1 MYWVH
6 GRHGE
11 DPFAG
16 ASSQDYKYPPV
27 RHAPR
32 IQELSDGL
40 EKLGLHPFHLP
51 IGIDLTQD
59 DAGNPTP
66 ESRCI
71 RCDRVDGFPCLVGA
85 KADAEWAAVRPALA
99 AHPNLTLRT
108 RATVQHL
115 VTDTRGRTVTGV
127 VTELADGSIITFSA
141 DIVVLS
147 AGSML
152 SSVLLL
158 RRAVPILRTP

>member
-71 RCDRVDGFPCLVGA
+71 RCDRVDGFPCLLGA

-108 RATVQHL
+108 RATATHR
-115 VTDTRGRTVTGV
+115 DRHAR
-127 VTELADGSIITFSA
+127 ADGHGCG
-141 DIVVLS
+141 D
-147 AGSML
+147 
-152 SSVLLL
+152 
-158 RRAVPILRTP
+158 RAS